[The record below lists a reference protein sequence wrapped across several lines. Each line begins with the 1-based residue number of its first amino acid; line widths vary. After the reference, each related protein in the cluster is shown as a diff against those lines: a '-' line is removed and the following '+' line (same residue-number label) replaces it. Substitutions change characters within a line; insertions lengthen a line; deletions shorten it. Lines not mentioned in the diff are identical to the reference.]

1 MVGDAVG
8 TAGQVAKAVA
18 LLAALV
24 ADYPEG
30 GGIVVPGHVVE
41 VVQRPVELAQL
52 RPAEVT
58 HGSGVVG
65 TVGEQ
70 EIASGEER
78 LAVAIHW
85 SLHRSR

>member
-1 MVGDAVG
+1 MLE
-8 TAGQVAKAVA
+8 AVA
-18 LLAALV
+18 LFAAVLFNYPQGIGLV
-24 ADYPEG
+24 ALG
-30 GGIVVPGHVVE
+30 HGIK